1 MNIPLNIKLLFL
13 PPYCPELNPAEKM
26 WDRIKR
32 TFTNKLFHSLEQLS
46 LFIEN
51 TVNTID
57 KQSVISTYSF
67 PCIFLTHFGMKYKS
81 PWYKF
86 KWACKYTTSNSIC
99 QEKINNS
106 TSNFFLTKK

>member
-1 MNIPLNIKLLFL
+1 MVLDNGAFHKAKKLNIPLNIKLLLL

-32 TFTNKLFHSLEQLS
+32 TFTNKLFHSLKQLS

-67 PCIFLTHFGMKYKS
+67 PYIFFDS
-81 PWYKF
+81 FW
-86 KWACKYTTSNSIC
+86 NEI
-99 QEKINNS
+99 
-106 TSNFFLTKK
+106 